1 MTPDRVRQ
9 IAELYQ
15 TIRESPASQCAALL
29 AQADPELRSEVESL
43 LAHQNEIL
51 PTLDPLTVT
60 AMESQA
66 RRRRH
71 GRGFS
76 RRRYPSPKSPRAR
89 PK

>member
-15 TIRESPASQCAALL
+15 TVRECSGDRHAALL

-43 LAHQNEIL
+43 LARQDQSL

-60 AMESQA
+60 VFALG
-66 RRRRH
+66 H
-71 GRGFS
+71 
-76 RRRYPSPKSPRAR
+76 SPGSLSG
-89 PK
+89 